1 MLAFFGLSANAQECL
16 SGGCSN
22 FNNQYP
28 SGTLTPTTSW
38 TTKTA
43 MNGGNWTLFNVICG
57 NIYEWTYCEAYGG
70 VSTNW
75 DAQLTL
81 YDNSNLTTQLCYS
94 DDYCGNN
101 ADAPYIQWT
110 ATFTGT
116 VRLLTSVYNC
126 ATNAPNP
133 PFNTLVYRQ
142 AGSCTGWSV
151 SPTSASY
158 TASGGSG
165 SFNVSTTIGGCSFTY
180 SSNASWINNITWSGV
195 LNYNVDANTTYSL
208 RTGYIYIYNGCT
220 SSLVATFTVTED
232 GLTAP
237 EISLSGNMNFGNVQ
251 VGNTSQQTLTITN
264 TGNATLN
271 VSSIAYPTGF
281 TGSWSGNITS
291 GNYHNVTVTF
301 TPSSAITYGGIIT
314 INSNATSG
322 TNTISCSGTGTQSS
336 TMPDLEITY
345 PGVNIT
351 YLIPLA
357 STQITYTIN
366 NIGNGVAGSS
376 ITSFFLSTNDVFN
389 AGVDTWIKDDNIP
402 SIAASGN
409 VTHTV
414 TVSIPDNT
422 PTGLWYVIII
432 VDAPD
437 NIVEVTN
444 ANNVSFVS
452 VNVSDSISCDV
463 NTFPYGDGTY
473 PCSVGGDAWDFIKY
487 QCVSYVAWKVNEFF
501 GETSITL
508 PSNQYPFRNDLFG
521 TIQAPNCYTGGN
533 YRLSDAC
540 YWAPI
545 LEYHEV
551 TVDNIPSVGSIA
563 HWQSNMNGAHEN
575 GHVAYVS
582 SVSGSMI
589 CITEYNWG
597 TNLKCKF
604 NYRTIDMTSDPNR
617 PTSFIHIEASG
628 LGSGQYGI
636 AGMTNTE
643 QDIIVYPN
651 PTTDFLNI
659 EIGDGLKDEELTF
672 SLFNI
677 FGQLAYEEKITSSL
691 STFSIQFLPT
701 GYYIY
706 KITDRAGIKNIGKII
721 KY

>member
-1 MLAFFGLSANAQECL
+1 MKRKILFTLMLAFFGLSANAQECL

-281 TGSWSGNITS
+281 TGSWSGNITA

-301 TPSSAITYGGIIT
+301 TPTSVITYGGVIT
-314 INSNATSG
+314 INSN
-322 TNTISCSGTGTQSS
+322 ISPHFQ
-336 TMPDLEITY
+336 
-345 PGVNIT
+345 
-351 YLIPLA
+351 
-357 STQITYTIN
+357 QFRIN
-366 NIGNGVAGSS
+366 
-376 ITSFFLSTNDVFN
+376 SF
-389 AGVDTWIKDDNIP
+389 
-402 SIAASGN
+402 
-409 VTHTV
+409 
-414 TVSIPDNT
+414 
-422 PTGLWYVIII
+422 
-432 VDAPD
+432 
-437 NIVEVTN
+437 
-444 ANNVSFVS
+444 
-452 VNVSDSISCDV
+452 
-463 NTFPYGDGTY
+463 
-473 PCSVGGDAWDFIKY
+473 
-487 QCVSYVAWKVNEFF
+487 
-501 GETSITL
+501 
-508 PSNQYPFRNDLFG
+508 
-521 TIQAPNCYTGGN
+521 
-533 YRLSDAC
+533 
-540 YWAPI
+540 
-545 LEYHEV
+545 
-551 TVDNIPSVGSIA
+551 
-563 HWQSNMNGAHEN
+563 
-575 GHVAYVS
+575 
-582 SVSGSMI
+582 
-589 CITEYNWG
+589 
-597 TNLKCKF
+597 
-604 NYRTIDMTSDPNR
+604 
-617 PTSFIHIEASG
+617 
-628 LGSGQYGI
+628 
-636 AGMTNTE
+636 
-643 QDIIVYPN
+643 
-651 PTTDFLNI
+651 
-659 EIGDGLKDEELTF
+659 
-672 SLFNI
+672 
-677 FGQLAYEEKITSSL
+677 
-691 STFSIQFLPT
+691 
-701 GYYIY
+701 
-706 KITDRAGIKNIGKII
+706 
-721 KY
+721 